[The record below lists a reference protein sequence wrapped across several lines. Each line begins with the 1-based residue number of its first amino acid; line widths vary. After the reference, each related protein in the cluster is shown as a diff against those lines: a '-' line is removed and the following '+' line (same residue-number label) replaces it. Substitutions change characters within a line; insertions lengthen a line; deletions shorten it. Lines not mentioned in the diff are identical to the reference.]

1 MQVGEI
7 FRLECISVPRD
18 VCEATARILQRIEE
32 LARILCPEFVDIL
45 VRLGERITIYMLPS
59 IVNPEQLRETNPWL
73 AEIVAKMRE
82 SGVRGVTSGN
92 AAVVLVY
99 PGEFEEAV
107 ESAAEEALH
116 ILMQNAWTVGLIEE
130 EFRPTGPL
138 EEWLAEELLVH
149 ELLYRLGVVTERE
162 LEEMRRAYM
171 EVYERETGRP
181 APREYIEVARRL
193 AEKIIAKMREGVR
206 A

>member
-18 VCEATARILQRIEE
+18 VCEAAARVLERVEE
-32 LARILCPEFVDIL
+32 LARVLCPEYIDVLRQI
-45 VRLGERITIYMLPS
+45 RERITIYMLPS
-59 IVNPEQLRETNPWL
+59 MNPEELRGSHPWL
-73 AEIVAKMRE
+73 AEIVAKMKE
-82 SGVRGVTSGN
+82 SGFRGVATGN

-107 ESAAEEALH
+107 ESVAEEALH
-116 ILMQNAWTVGLIEE
+116 ILMQNMWSARYIE

-149 ELLYRLGVVTERE
+149 ELLYRLGIVTERE
-162 LEEMRRAYM
+162 LEEMQRAYM
-171 EVYERETGRP
+171 EVYEREAGRP
-181 APREYIEVARRL
+181 APREYLEKARRL
-193 AEKIIAKMREGVR
+193 AEKIIAKMHEGVR